1 MMEKGILGKRVKE
14 LRLSNGFSQEY
25 LADESK
31 LNLRTIQRIESGTTI
46 PRGDTLLR
54 LSFSL
59 KISPDELLDWSK
71 QEDTGQLLLINLSGL
86 SFILNPFLGLI
97 IPLALWVSK
106 RDKVIRADETGKEL
120 INFQISWL
128 IFMSFIIIV
137 YIAIV
142 LTYNGSTTIESLGH
156 ADKKIII
163 ATLFFLF
170 SIGFYYVY
178 TTVLII
184 SNTLRI
190 QKDLPV
196 KYRPSFKILK

>member
-1 MMEKGILGKRVKE
+1 MKKGFLGKRVKE

-54 LSFSL
+54 LSSSL

-163 ATLFFLF
+163 TTLFFLF

>member
-1 MMEKGILGKRVKE
+1 MKKGFLGKKVKE

-54 LSFSL
+54 LASSL

-106 RDKVIRADETGKEL
+106 RDKVVRADETGKEL

-196 KYRPSFKILK
+196 KYRPSFKIIK

>member
-1 MMEKGILGKRVKE
+1 MKKGFLGKRVKE

-163 ATLFFLF
+163 TTLFFLF

>member
-1 MMEKGILGKRVKE
+1 MKRGFLGKRVKE

-54 LSFSL
+54 LSSSL

>member
-1 MMEKGILGKRVKE
+1 MKKGFLGKRVKE

-71 QEDTGQLLLINLSGL
+71 REDTGQLLLINLSGL

>member
-1 MMEKGILGKRVKE
+1 
-14 LRLSNGFSQEY
+14 
-25 LADESK
+25 
-31 LNLRTIQRIESGTTI
+31 
-46 PRGDTLLR
+46 
-54 LSFSL
+54 
-59 KISPDELLDWSK
+59 
-71 QEDTGQLLLINLSGL
+71 L

-137 YIAIV
+137 YIVIV

>member
-1 MMEKGILGKRVKE
+1 MKKGFLGKRVKE

>member
-54 LSFSL
+54 LSSSL

>member
-1 MMEKGILGKRVKE
+1 MKKGFLGKRVKE

-54 LSFSL
+54 LSSSL

-71 QEDTGQLLLINLSGL
+71 REDTGQLLLINLSGL

>member
-1 MMEKGILGKRVKE
+1 MKRGFLGKRVKE
-14 LRLSNGFSQEY
+14 LRLSNGFSQEF

-54 LSFSL
+54 LSSSL

>member
-1 MMEKGILGKRVKE
+1 MKRGFLGKRVKE
-14 LRLSNGFSQEY
+14 LRLSNGFSQEF

-54 LSFSL
+54 LSSSL

-137 YIAIV
+137 YIVIV

>member
-1 MMEKGILGKRVKE
+1 MKKGFLGKRVKE

-54 LSFSL
+54 LSSSL

>member
-1 MMEKGILGKRVKE
+1 MKKGFLGKRVKE

-71 QEDTGQLLLINLSGL
+71 REDTGQLLLINLSGL

-137 YIAIV
+137 YIAIF

-163 ATLFFLF
+163 TTLFFLF

>member
-1 MMEKGILGKRVKE
+1 MKKGFLGKRVKE
-14 LRLSNGFSQEY
+14 LRLSNGFSQEF

-54 LSFSL
+54 LSSSL